1 MKKCILI
8 GALAALMLFA
18 FTACEQQMPNLPTSE
33 TDVLVNKINFVST
46 DATLREGE
54 KLADKTAVIVD
65 VEYVNAPSKSNVV
78 AATVGDVTTLN
89 GGANLVAVDVNGDG
103 KADGYVQI
111 TAAEKTG
118 LRIDT
123 KDVEL
128 SVKEADI
135 TITPDNSKTKL
146 SGIEVYITYSDSYEK
161 KADSWNSVWN
171 AATASSVTGAKVTA
185 DGETAVIEF
194 EVTDKAEPAEVIMT
208 NLYSVTYDADEVI
221 VGQKFDPS
229 KVVVV
234 GSFSDDSRRPLTSDE
249 YYLSTY
255 AFDFDSA
262 KAYTVTVTTYEGKVG
277 VSRSF
282 TMTIN
287 AIADYKTGFTASA
300 MKNDDGT
307 QKTTYTK
314 GTSQITVD
322 QFDFYVT
329 SWAVKAISSTASENK
344 IASNEIEIYDTP
356 TTVPAGYVGDTMTVN
371 FRLKADH
378 DVTATAVINLTD
390 PVTT

>member
-1 MKKCILI
+1 MKKGILI

-33 TDVLVNKINFVST
+33 TDVQVNKINFVST
-46 DATLREGE
+46 DATLREGV

-78 AATVGDVTTLN
+78 AATVGEVASLN

-103 KADGYVQI
+103 KADGYVQV

-135 TITPDNSKTKL
+135 TISPDNSKAKL
-146 SGIEVYITYSDSYEK
+146 NGIEVYVTYSDSYEK
-161 KADSWNSVWN
+161 KADSWDSVWN
-171 AATASSVTGAKVTA
+171 ATTASSVTGAKITA
-185 DGETAVIEF
+185 DGETAVVEF
-194 EVTDKAEPAEVIMT
+194 EVTDKAEPAEVVMT

-234 GSFSDDSRRPLTSDE
+234 GSFSDDSTRTLTSDE

-262 KAYTVTVTTYEGKVG
+262 KAYQVTVTTYEGKVG
-277 VSRSF
+277 ASRTF

-287 AIADYKTGFTASA
+287 AIADYKTGFTAST

-314 GTSQITVD
+314 GTSQISVD

-344 IASNEIEIYDTP
+344 IASSEIEIYDTP

-390 PVTT
+390 PVKN